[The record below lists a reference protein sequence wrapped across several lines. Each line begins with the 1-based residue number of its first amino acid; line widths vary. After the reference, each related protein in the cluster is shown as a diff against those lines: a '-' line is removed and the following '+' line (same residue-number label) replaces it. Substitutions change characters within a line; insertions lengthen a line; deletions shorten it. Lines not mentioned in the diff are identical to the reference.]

1 MWNSMMTDLETTICQ
16 QFGVKYG
23 IFTGNGT
30 TAMYLAFCALGLQK
44 KKVIFPAISCTNPV
58 NAAIFAGYEVEFC
71 DVQLK
76 DYTIDV
82 SALEQMLRTGKYGI
96 VVPTHIYGHRYNEAE
111 LRRLC
116 GSYGAV
122 LFEDAAQSY
131 YIGEMD
137 VAVMSFG
144 HTKVCET
151 FLGGGIAFTNNDE
164 LAKKIQSEKKNL
176 HDSYKPVTNL
186 FDQYRE
192 KYYKIVREN
201 TDWKERNTKLRELQL
216 DSKKY
221 FVFDLDNNEEI
232 YNELK
237 NLEETVR
244 LRRKKVELYQ
254 QCLNDK
260 FVLKPEVEDLFRWRY
275 TFLYKGNRDRLLNRA
290 REQGIDISSWYY
302 SLAGIYQ
309 GRHLKNADILEN
321 QVVNLWVDETHSIE
335 NIKQEINTLNGIM
348 EEEYARS
355 E

>member
-76 DYTIDV
+76 DYTID
-82 SALEQMLRTGKYGI
+82 LIMLNEMLSTGKYGI
-96 VVPTHIYGHRYNEAE
+96 VVPTHIYGHRYDEVA

-116 GSYGAV
+116 EYYGAI

-131 YIGEMD
+131 YVGDMD

-151 FLGGGIAFTNNDE
+151 SLGGGIALTNDYE
-164 LAKKIQSEKKNL
+164 LAKKIRSQKMNL
-176 HDSYKPVTNL
+176 CKSYNPVMQL

-192 KYYKIVREN
+192 KYYRIVREN
-201 TDWKERNTKLRELQL
+201 NDWKDRNRKLCELQL
-216 DSKKY
+216 DSKQY
-221 FVFDLDNNEEI
+221 FILDLNDNEKI
-232 YNELK
+232 YDKLRKLGEMV
-237 NLEETVR
+237 E
-244 LRRKKVELYQ
+244 LRRKK
-254 QCLNDK
+254 
-260 FVLKPEVEDLFRWRY
+260 
-275 TFLYKGNRDRLLNRA
+275 
-290 REQGIDISSWYY
+290 S
-302 SLAGIYQ
+302 
-309 GRHLKNADILEN
+309 
-321 QVVNLWVDETHSIE
+321 
-335 NIKQEINTLNGIM
+335 
-348 EEEYARS
+348 
-355 E
+355 

>member
-151 FLGGGIAFTNNDE
+151 SLGGGIALTNDYE
-164 LAKKIQSEKKNL
+164 LAKKIRSQKMNL
-176 HDSYKPVTNL
+176 CKSYNPVMQL

-192 KYYKIVREN
+192 KYYRIVRE
-201 TDWKERNTKLRELQL
+201 K
-216 DSKKY
+216 
-221 FVFDLDNNEEI
+221 
-232 YNELK
+232 
-237 NLEETVR
+237 
-244 LRRKKVELYQ
+244 
-254 QCLNDK
+254 
-260 FVLKPEVEDLFRWRY
+260 
-275 TFLYKGNRDRLLNRA
+275 
-290 REQGIDISSWYY
+290 
-302 SLAGIYQ
+302 
-309 GRHLKNADILEN
+309 
-321 QVVNLWVDETHSIE
+321 
-335 NIKQEINTLNGIM
+335 
-348 EEEYARS
+348 
-355 E
+355 